1 MTDDTVISL
10 DRTVRAPSSGP
21 MSNTYR
27 VRGGTDPQAGSICD
41 LKPVL
46 GATISSLGS
55 SENISWLMLCLEKV
69 NSFGRVW

>member
-1 MTDDTVISL
+1 
-10 DRTVRAPSSGP
+10 

-27 VRGGTDPQAGSICD
+27 VRGGTDLQAGSICD

-46 GATISSLGS
+46 GATISNRSLGS